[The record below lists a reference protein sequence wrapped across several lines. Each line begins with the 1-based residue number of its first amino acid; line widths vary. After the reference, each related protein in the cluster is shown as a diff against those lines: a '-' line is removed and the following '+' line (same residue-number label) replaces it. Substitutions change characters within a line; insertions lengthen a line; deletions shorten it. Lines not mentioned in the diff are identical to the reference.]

1 MTKIL
6 ITGSS
11 GFIAQHII
19 EECLIN
25 KWEVIGI
32 DTKKNFN
39 KFPNVKYLT
48 KDLRKLSK
56 KDMNGIDYVAHLA
69 FVTNIPYSIKN
80 PISTT
85 RNNIEMTAKL
95 LDICQKNDVKKIVFP
110 STASL
115 FGNNPIPWV
124 ETMTADPIEPYSWQK
139 HSCENLLKMWN
150 LRYGLKT
157 SILRLYQIY
166 GENQRPDTALA
177 AFIRAKKLNKTITL
191 TKTTAQSSFKS
202 GMRDFVYVKD
212 VAKAFV
218 KCMKS
223 KKTGNGEII
232 NIGSGKMTSM
242 EDIAKCIGGKI
253 KFIPKRTFEVEC
265 HQADTKKSK
274 KLLDWKAETNVKV
287 WLKSFVKNLNL

>member
-1 MTKIL
+1 MKTIL

-11 GFIAQHII
+11 GFIAKHII
-19 EECLIN
+19 EEALKK
-25 KWEVIGI
+25 KWGVIGI
-32 DTKKNFN
+32 DIKTPKEKK
-39 KFPNVKYLT
+39 PNVKYLK
-48 KDLRKLSK
+48 KDLRNLSK
-56 KDMNGIDYVAHLA
+56 ADLKEVDYVAHMA

-85 RNNIEMTAKL
+85 RDNIEMTAIL
-95 LDICQKNDVKKIVFP
+95 LKKCQKNNIKKIVFP

-115 FGNNPIPWV
+115 FGNNPIPWKENMV
-124 ETMTADPIEPYSWQK
+124 ADPIEPYSWQK

-150 LRYGLKT
+150 IRYGLKT

-166 GENQRPDTALA
+166 GENQRQDTALA

-191 TKTTAQSSFKS
+191 TMTTAQSSFKS

-212 VAKAFV
+212 VAKAFIR
-218 KCMKS
+218 CMES
-223 KKTGNGEII
+223 KLTGNGEII

-253 KFIPKRTFEVEC
+253 TFIPKRSFEVEC
-265 HQADTKKSK
+265 HQADTTKAK
-274 KLLDWKAETNVKV
+274 KLLNWKAETKV
-287 WLKSFVKNLNL
+287 IHWLKNFINQIS

>member
-11 GFIAQHII
+11 GFIAQHVIN
-19 EECLIN
+19 ECLKK

-32 DTKKNFN
+32 DIKKNIQ
-39 KFPNVKYLT
+39 KISNVKYLT
-48 KDLRKLSK
+48 KDLRKLNN
-56 KDMNGIDYVAHLA
+56 KDMDGIDYVIHLA
-69 FVTNIPYSIKN
+69 FVTNIPFSIKN

-95 LDICQKNDVKKIVFP
+95 LNICQKYKIKKFIFP

-115 FGNNPIPWV
+115 FGNNPIPWI

-157 SILRLYQIY
+157 SILRLYQVY
-166 GENQRPDTALA
+166 GENQRNDTALA
-177 AFIRAKKLNKTITL
+177 AFIKAKKMNKTITL

-212 VAKAFV
+212 VAKAFI
-218 KCMKS
+218 KCITS

-242 EDIAKCIGGKI
+242 EEIANCIGGKI
-253 KFIPKRTFEVEC
+253 KFIPKRSFEVEC
-265 HQADTKKSK
+265 HQADITKSK
-274 KLLDWKAETNVKV
+274 KLLNWKAETNVKV
-287 WLKSFVKNLNL
+287 WLKSFVKKINL